1 MKLPILLST
10 LLLSVSPVVAQFDRD
25 KNCIRNKTST
35 IKDMTRRLAS
45 ARLESYKPEFIV
57 SLAVQMEQ
65 LNQIPKGLTQSEKIE
80 LVNKFVYSQLEQM
93 GNVIRKYEAY
103 PDCSKVQGGKR

>member
-1 MKLPILLST
+1 MKLLLLLTT
-10 LLLSVSPVVAQFDRD
+10 LLLSTPPVVAQFDRD
-25 KNCIRNKTST
+25 NNCIRNKTST

-45 ARLESYKPEFIV
+45 ARLESYKPEFVV

-65 LNQIPKGLTQSEKIE
+65 FNQIPKGLTQSEKIE

>member
-1 MKLPILLST
+1 MKLLLLLTT
-10 LLLSVSPVVAQFDRD
+10 LLLSTPPVVAQFDRD
-25 KNCIRNKTST
+25 NNCIRNKTST

-45 ARLESYKPEFIV
+45 ARLESYKPEFVV

-65 LNQIPKGLTQSEKIE
+65 FNQIPKGLTQSEKIE
-80 LVNKFVYSQLEQM
+80 LVNKFVYNQLEQM

>member
-1 MKLPILLST
+1 MKLPT
-10 LLLSVSPVVAQFDRD
+10 LLGALLLTASPVVAQFDRD
-25 KNCIRNKTST
+25 NNCIRNKEST

-45 ARLESYKPEFIV
+45 ARWESYKPEFIV

-65 LNQIPKGLTQSEKIE
+65 FNQIPKGLTQSEKNE

>member
-1 MKLPILLST
+1 MKLPILLSA
-10 LLLSVSPVVAQFDRD
+10 LLLLASPVVAQFDRD

-45 ARLESYKPEFIV
+45 ARWESYKPEFIV

-65 LNQIPKGLTQSEKIE
+65 LNQIPKGLTQFEKNE

-93 GNVIRKYEAY
+93 GNLIRKYEAY

>member
-1 MKLPILLST
+1 MKLPT
-10 LLLSVSPVVAQFDRD
+10 LLGALLLTASPVFAQFDRD
-25 KNCIRNKTST
+25 NNCIRNKTST

-45 ARLESYKPEFIV
+45 ARWESYKPEFIV

-65 LNQIPKGLTQSEKIE
+65 LNQIPKGLTQFEKNE